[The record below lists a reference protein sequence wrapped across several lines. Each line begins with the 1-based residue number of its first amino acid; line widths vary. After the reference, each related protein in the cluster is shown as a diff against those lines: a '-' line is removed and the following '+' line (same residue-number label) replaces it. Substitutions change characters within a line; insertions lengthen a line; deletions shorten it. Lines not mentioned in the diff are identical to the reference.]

1 MGKQKTR
8 LSALIFGRSNWE
20 RRKIAGGTYGI
31 EQQRRLWSELC
42 RPMREPARHRQIERY
57 KKVVFII

>member
-8 LSALIFGRSNWE
+8 LSALIFGGSNWE
-20 RRKIAGGTYGI
+20 RKKIAGGTHGF
-31 EQQRRLWSELC
+31 EQQKRFGSELC
-42 RPMREPARHRQIERY
+42 RPMREHARDRQIERY

>member
-8 LSALIFGRSNWE
+8 LSVLIFGGSNWE
-20 RRKIAGGTYGI
+20 RKTIAGGTYGI
-31 EQQRRLWSELC
+31 EQQRRLGSELC
-42 RPMREPARHRQIERY
+42 KPMREHVRDRQIERY